1 MTTTTK
7 KKKILTPEEKA
18 AHYAAA
24 EEMTNKLVD
33 QAAVALQKFETY
45 TQEQVDKI
53 VAAMALAGSENALLL
68 AHEAYDETGRGVI
81 EDKDTK
87 NRFASESVYNAIK
100 NDKTVGVISE
110 DKVSGKVELV
120 APLGILAGIVPT
132 TNPTSTTIF
141 KSMLTAKTRNVIVF
155 AFHPQA
161 QRSSAHAAK
170 IVYDAAV
177 AAGAPKN
184 FIQWIETPSIDATNA
199 LIKNPKIASILATGG
214 PSMVNAALHSGNP
227 SMGVGAGNGAV
238 YVDKT
243 ANVDRAVSDL
253 LLSKRFDNGMI
264 CASENSV
271 VIDASIYDEMLQKLQ
286 EQGAYLTPKKDYQ
299 KISDFVF
306 KPTGDGYGVTG
317 PVAGRSGRWIA
328 EQAGLKLP
336 QDKDVLLFE
345 LEKRHIGE
353 PLSSEKLSPLLSI
366 YKAQDRDEA
375 VEIVRALLNYQGA
388 GHNAAIQIGAQD
400 DPFVKEYADRVEAS
414 RILVNQPDSI
424 GGVGDIYTDALRPS
438 LTLGTGTWGKNSLS
452 HNLSTYDLLNVKT
465 VARRRNR
472 PQWVRLPK
480 DIYYE
485 TNAITYLQELPDV
498 DRAFIVADPGM
509 VKFGFVDKILDQ
521 FALRDDQVKTSFYGS
536 VSPDPTISQAI
547 EIARQMADFKPD
559 TVVLLGGGS
568 ALDAGKI
575 ARFLYEYS
583 ATNPDILYDDEAL
596 KNLFQELA
604 QKFMDIR
611 KRIVKFEHQ
620 RLTQMVAIPTTSG
633 TGSEVTPFAVITDDE
648 THVKYPLADYE
659 LTPQVAI
666 VDPEFVMTVPSRTV
680 AYSGM
685 DALSHALESYVSVM
699 SSEFTRPW
707 ALQAIKLIFDY
718 LEESYKYDAKNPT
731 KEGELARS
739 KMHYASTLA
748 GMSFGNAF
756 LGLNHAIA
764 HKTGGAFGLPHGLA
778 ISIAMTHV
786 IKFNGVTGNVK
797 RTPFP
802 RYETYTAQKDYA
814 DIARHLGLAGNND
827 AELVQALIN
836 KIEDLAA
843 KLNMDLTLSGNGVK
857 KEDFDRELSGLM
869 DLIYNDQTTPGNPR
883 QPRLSEIGQLLHD
896 QF

>member
-1 MTTTTK
+1 
-7 KKKILTPEEKA
+7 
-18 AHYAAA
+18 
-24 EEMTNKLVD
+24 MTNKLVD

-366 YKAQDRDEA
+366 YKAQDRNEA
-375 VEIVRALLNYQGA
+375 VEIVRALLNYQGLVTMRQFKL
-388 GHNAAIQIGAQD
+388 GHKMIRLLKNMQIESKHHVFWSTNPTQ
-400 DPFVKEYADRVEAS
+400 
-414 RILVNQPDSI
+414 LV
-424 GGVGDIYTDALRPS
+424 V
-438 LTLGTGTWGKNSLS
+438 LGT
-452 HNLSTYDLLNVKT
+452 
-465 VARRRNR
+465 
-472 PQWVRLPK
+472 
-480 DIYYE
+480 
-485 TNAITYLQELPDV
+485 
-498 DRAFIVADPGM
+498 FI
-509 VKFGFVDKILDQ
+509 
-521 FALRDDQVKTSFYGS
+521 
-536 VSPDPTISQAI
+536 
-547 EIARQMADFKPD
+547 QMLCD
-559 TVVLLGGGS
+559 
-568 ALDAGKI
+568 
-575 ARFLYEYS
+575 
-583 ATNPDILYDDEAL
+583 
-596 KNLFQELA
+596 
-604 QKFMDIR
+604 
-611 KRIVKFEHQ
+611 H
-620 RLTQMVAIPTTSG
+620 
-633 TGSEVTPFAVITDDE
+633 
-648 THVKYPLADYE
+648 H
-659 LTPQVAI
+659 
-666 VDPEFVMTVPSRTV
+666 
-680 AYSGM
+680 
-685 DALSHALESYVSVM
+685 
-699 SSEFTRPW
+699 
-707 ALQAIKLIFDY
+707 
-718 LEESYKYDAKNPT
+718 
-731 KEGELARS
+731 
-739 KMHYASTLA
+739 
-748 GMSFGNAF
+748 
-756 LGLNHAIA
+756 
-764 HKTGGAFGLPHGLA
+764 
-778 ISIAMTHV
+778 
-786 IKFNGVTGNVK
+786 
-797 RTPFP
+797 
-802 RYETYTAQKDYA
+802 
-814 DIARHLGLAGNND
+814 
-827 AELVQALIN
+827 
-836 KIEDLAA
+836 
-843 KLNMDLTLSGNGVK
+843 
-857 KEDFDRELSGLM
+857 
-869 DLIYNDQTTPGNPR
+869 
-883 QPRLSEIGQLLHD
+883 
-896 QF
+896 